1 MGARARAIE
10 GYTKESELEVLRRLA
25 ASMPAEAVVVEV
37 GSFRGRS
44 TVAIAEGLERVDR
57 PRLIAVDTFAGDP
70 AWDEIAEVSE
80 VTNQD
85 TSALEQA
92 IGALNRSADQL
103 TTTIVRPRLY
113 AEG

>member
-44 TVAIAEGLERVDR
+44 TVADHPTEPL
-57 PRLIAVDTFAGDP
+57 
-70 AWDEIAEVSE
+70 
-80 VTNQD
+80 
-85 TSALEQA
+85 TSALRGE
-92 IGALNRSADQL
+92 RD
-103 TTTIVRPRLY
+103 RDC
-113 AEG
+113 E